1 MLKIAVFAP
10 IPRASVKIAMAENA
24 GLLTSWRKAK
34 RMSFNMEVIRPS
46 GSFGS
51 QGDDWIYTCSAAG
64 WDAAGNQ
71 RDHQKRQHRGNHSA
85 DVDGTNVVKQR
96 HQSATGSNRTD
107 QSDSD
112 ADRHQCHALA
122 KHELKNV
129 CALRAKR
136 HADPKLASALC
147 DRQRHHAV
155 KTNAREYER

>member
-51 QGDDWIYTCSAAG
+51 QGDDWIDTRSAAG
-64 WDAAGNQ
+64 WHAAGNQ

-85 DVDGTNVVKQR
+85 DVDGANVVKQR
-96 HQSATGSNRTD
+96 HQSATGSNCPD
-107 QSDSD
+107 ESDCD
-112 ADRHQCHALA
+112 ANSHQRHALA
-122 KHELKNV
+122 EYQLENV
-129 CALRAKR
+129 CALRAER
-136 HADPKLASALC
+136 HADAELPSTLC
-147 DRQRHHAV
+147 DRKRHHPV
-155 KTNAREYER
+155 KTDAREH